1 MKNLLTII
9 GATATMGLAAQNAN
23 VVSAYNYMKDG
34 NLPKAVEYIE
44 PAILDAKTSDCRTTA
59 STLVGPGC
67 ASAGID
73 SALTGTARSGG

>member
-9 GATATMGLAAQNAN
+9 GTTATLGLAAQNAN

-44 PAILDAKTSDCRTTA
+44 PAILDAKTSVVEKTWRYRGDIYRA
-59 STLVGPGC
+59 
-67 ASAGID
+67 I
-73 SALTGTARSGG
+73 ALGK